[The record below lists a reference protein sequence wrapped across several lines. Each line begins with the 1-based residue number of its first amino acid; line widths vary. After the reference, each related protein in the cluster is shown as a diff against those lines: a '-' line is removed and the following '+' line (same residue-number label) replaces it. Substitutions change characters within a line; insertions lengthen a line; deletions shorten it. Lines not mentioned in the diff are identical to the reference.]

1 MKRGWTNKDS
11 LDHMTLYSL
20 VAQRLKRLPAMRET
34 WVRSLGRKV
43 PWRRKWQPTP
53 VFLPG
58 ESHGWRSLVGY
69 SPWGRK
75 ESDMT
80 EQLHFHFQTTW
91 SLWAM
96 LRNSF
101 FFFFKPKSSEMLLK
115 GFKERGRNRS
125 GSSLCFIQGNIHSHW
140 RYRGKDI
147 VWFTTLVLRKN
158 HWSHPSPQFTCKIT
172 RNAC

>member
-11 LDHMTLYSL
+11 LDHVTLASL

-34 WVRSLGRKV
+34 WVRSLGRKI
-43 PWRRKWQPTP
+43 PGRRKWQPTA

-58 ESHGWRSLVGY
+58 ESHGWRGLVGY
-69 SPWGRK
+69 SPWGHK
-75 ESDMT
+75 ESDTT
-80 EQLHFHFQTTW
+80 EQLHFHFHFQTTRG
-91 SLWAM
+91 LWAM

-101 FFFFKPKSSEMLLK
+101 FFFKPKSNEMLLK

-125 GSSLCFIQGNIHSHW
+125 GWSLCFIQGNIHSHG

-147 VWFTTLVLRKN
+147 V
-158 HWSHPSPQFTCKIT
+158 
-172 RNAC
+172 